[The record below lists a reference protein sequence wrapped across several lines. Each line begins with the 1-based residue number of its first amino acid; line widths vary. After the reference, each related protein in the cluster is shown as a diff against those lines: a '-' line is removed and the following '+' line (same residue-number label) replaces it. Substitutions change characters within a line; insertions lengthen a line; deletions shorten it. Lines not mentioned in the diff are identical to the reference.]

1 MMSFKLKFL
10 SAVSVA
16 ILLTGCGPDPVP
28 CMKDNEKG
36 TVIRARTDSN
46 QFCGRG
52 GCRDFTETYI
62 NINVNGVSR
71 TCIVEDAVVTMFT
84 PGEVINLQTGRRL

>member
-1 MMSFKLKFL
+1 MSFRLKFL
-10 SAVSVA
+10 STAIV

-36 TVIRARTDSN
+36 TFIRARTDSN
-46 QFCGRG
+46 EYCGRG
-52 GCRDFTETYI
+52 GCRTFKETYI

-71 TCIVEDAVVTMFT
+71 TCIVEDSVATMFG